1 MAQAKMARAG
11 QFISWLDCT
20 DTNAHGGE
28 MGPISV
34 LLKQWNEV
42 SPIPRLYR
50 DTGRPTARNA
60 DEGAGT

>member
-28 MGPISV
+28 MGPTSV
-34 LLKQWNEV
+34 VLKQWNEV
-42 SPIPRLYR
+42 SPIPCLISGRL
-50 DTGRPTARNA
+50 TARKA
-60 DEGAGT
+60 DEEAGT